1 MSSMSSESKEDD
13 IFNIID
19 SSNED
24 DSDSNSEVET
34 ERFRTRSRSPNK
46 RPIDKSRS
54 NEITPV
60 DVVIA
65 DIEGG
70 LNTIDQKLQN

>member
-1 MSSMSSESKEDD
+1 MSSMSSESEEDD

-24 DSDSNSEVET
+24 DRNSEVET
-34 ERFRTRSRSPNK
+34 ERFRTRSKSPNK

>member
-1 MSSMSSESKEDD
+1 MSSMSSESEEDD

-24 DSDSNSEVET
+24 ESNSEVEI

-46 RPIDKSRS
+46 RPIDNSRS

>member
-1 MSSMSSESKEDD
+1 MSSMYSESEEDD

-24 DSDSNSEVET
+24 DSNSEVET

>member
-1 MSSMSSESKEDD
+1 MSSMSSESEEDD

-24 DSDSNSEVET
+24 DSNSEVET

-70 LNTIDQKLQN
+70 LNTIDEKLQN

>member
-1 MSSMSSESKEDD
+1 MN
-13 IFNIID
+13 IFPTEIRTYFEEY
-19 SSNED
+19 SPL
-24 DSDSNSEVET
+24 DSNSEVET
-34 ERFRTRSRSPNK
+34 ERIRTRSRSPNK

-70 LNTIDQKLQN
+70 LNTIDEKLQN

>member
-1 MSSMSSESKEDD
+1 MSSESKEDD

-24 DSDSNSEVET
+24 DRNSEVET
-34 ERFRTRSRSPNK
+34 ERFRTRSKSPNK

-70 LNTIDQKLQN
+70 LNTIDEKLQN

>member
-1 MSSMSSESKEDD
+1 MSSESEEDD

-24 DSDSNSEVET
+24 DRNSEVET
-34 ERFRTRSRSPNK
+34 ERFRTRSKSPNK

>member
-1 MSSMSSESKEDD
+1 MSSESKEDD

-24 DSDSNSEVET
+24 DRNSEVET
-34 ERFRTRSRSPNK
+34 ERFRTRSKSPNK

>member
-1 MSSMSSESKEDD
+1 MSSMYSESEEDD

-24 DSDSNSEVET
+24 DRNSEVET
-34 ERFRTRSRSPNK
+34 ERFRTRSKSPNK

-70 LNTIDQKLQN
+70 LNTIDEKLQN